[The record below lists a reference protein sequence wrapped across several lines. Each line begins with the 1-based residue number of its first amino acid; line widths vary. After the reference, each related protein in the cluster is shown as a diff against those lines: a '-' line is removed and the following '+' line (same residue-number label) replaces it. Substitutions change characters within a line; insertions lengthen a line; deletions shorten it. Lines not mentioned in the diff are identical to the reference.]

1 MFVWTLACGLQ
12 SLSCPWTCLITMD
25 LPGSHCAVAGPGCH
39 HQICSALLAWA
50 LWGCTSAPPLLLPP
64 PAPGSHL
71 ESQPSQVTLI
81 DASIPDG
88 ACNFTCV
95 VTSRVKPQQEIATL
109 CLQVRQNKKEEALP
123 YYNLKQQWA
132 AGFLHVCAT
141 FKILM
146 CARAGRD
153 VPQPEGGHGKG
164 ELQADGDSGS
174 PTCHSGWG
182 LC

>member
-1 MFVWTLACGLQ
+1 MDFSPRAALGPV
-12 SLSCPWTCLITMD
+12 SSPWTCLAVTVLWLDLAAITR
-25 LPGSHCAVAGPGCH
+25 
-39 HQICSALLAWA
+39 SALLFLLGHCGA
-50 LWGCTSAPPLLLPP
+50 APLPHSCLLPP
-64 PAPGSHL
+64 PAPGCHL
-71 ESQPSQVTLI
+71 GSQLSRVTLT

-109 CLQVRQNKKEEALP
+109 CLQVRQNKKKEALP

-146 CARAGRD
+146 CAREGRD